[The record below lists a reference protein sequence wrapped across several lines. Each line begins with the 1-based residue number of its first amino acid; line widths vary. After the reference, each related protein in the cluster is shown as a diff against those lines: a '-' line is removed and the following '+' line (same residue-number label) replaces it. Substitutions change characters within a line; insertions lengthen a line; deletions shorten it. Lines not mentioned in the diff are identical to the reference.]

1 MSTAELKN
9 QIIEKLNNINDETM
23 LNDIYKLI
31 QMESEIAT
39 VYQLSNDEKK
49 AVEMTFHDID
59 AGKTYS
65 STEANELMKSGLIH
79 I

>member
-9 QIIEKLNNINDETM
+9 QIIEKLEHINDETI

-31 QMESEIAT
+31 QLESEIAT
-39 VYQLSNDEKK
+39 VYQLSNDENE
-49 AVEMTFHDID
+49 AVEMAFQDID

-65 STEANELMKSGLIH
+65 STEANSTMKSRLIYL
-79 I
+79 